1 MDFHDDGAN
10 QPRQSLALALGLC
23 LAEPVSAAPAFFRF
37 LQATP
42 DAVVVIDRSGIILF
56 ANSQVEPLLGYF
68 PQDLVG
74 QPLAVLIPARY
85 HDMHAGNHR
94 KYMLEPKARMMGA
107 GLDLVAIRKDG
118 SEFKTEISLSPFQ
131 SPDGM
136 VVIAA
141 LRDSQ
146 ALNANKSI
154 VESENDALRT
164 LLAQAQLNA
173 ATLLAKAGIE
183 ATQLKAA
190 QQSQALLLDEVHHRM
205 KNMLALVVGITS
217 QTLLTSK
224 TLDEGRLAILNR
236 LVALGRAQD
245 LLLQGN
251 ESGATLSDVIRAA
264 IAPFDS
270 HEFSKF
276 AIQNAQIQVVAG
288 AILPLT
294 MTLNE
299 LCTNAVKYGALS
311 NETGRVDIIAA
322 VNDATQLFSLT
333 WTETDGPVVQ
343 KPAQHSFGT
352 RLLSALAMQLHGHA
366 KVGYDPTGVV
376 YCLEIPLV
384 LVQAPAI
391 N

>member
-1 MDFHDDGAN
+1 M
-10 QPRQSLALALGLC
+10 
-23 LAEPVSAAPAFFRF
+23 SAVPAFLDF

-42 DAVVVIDRSGIILF
+42 DAVVVIDPSGKILF
-56 ANSQVEPLLGYF
+56 ANSQVEPLLGYL

-85 HDMHAGNHR
+85 RDTHAADVRG
-94 KYMLEPKARMMGA
+94 YILEPKARMMGV

-118 SEFKTEISLSPFQ
+118 SEFKTEISLSPYRTQ
-131 SPDGM
+131 DGM

-141 LRDSQ
+141 MRNCE
-146 ALNANKSI
+146 ALNANKTI
-154 VESENDALRT
+154 LEAENTALRA
-164 LLAQAQLNA
+164 LLAQAKLNA
-173 ATLLAKAGIE
+173 DSLLAKAGIE

-224 TLDEGRLAILNR
+224 SLDEGRLAILNR

-245 LLLQGN
+245 LLLQGS
-251 ESGATLSDVIRAA
+251 ESGANLSDVIAAA
-264 IAPFDS
+264 IAPFDNCEVPRLMVQS
-270 HEFSKF
+270 T
-276 AIQNAQIQVVAG
+276 QIEVVAG

-299 LCTNAVKYGALS
+299 LCTNAVKYGALA
-311 NETGRVDIIAA
+311 NETGHVDIIAT
-322 VNDATQLFSLT
+322 VSDATQLFTLT
-333 WTETDGPVVQ
+333 WTETGGPLVQ
-343 KPAQHSFGT
+343 EPTRHSFGT

-366 KVGYDPTGVV
+366 KVEYDPTGVV
-376 YCLEIPLV
+376 YCLEIPLGLLQTPTV
-384 LVQAPAI
+384 H
-391 N
+391 